1 MIMNILNYVVRIAII
16 IVGILLLS
24 GIVMPPNTDA
34 TMVKVMGA
42 ILILWGVFRILTY
55 RTKMIQSKRG
65 EE

>member
-34 TMVKVMGA
+34 TMVKVMGG
-42 ILILWGVFRILTY
+42 ILILWGIFRIVTY